1 MWKLVFFNLFNKSII
16 LIEIQE
22 VLFVVLLVEFLN
34 LVRELLF
41 LFLNYVE
48 KLS

>member
-41 LFLNYVE
+41 LFLNYVK

>member
-22 VLFVVLLVEFLN
+22 ILFVVLLVEFLN